1 MSRTSQSSAQGSSS
15 EVPAALDVAAIQ
27 LNSQNDLA
35 QNLRTCRELVRQAS
49 DRGARLV
56 VLPENFAFFSADA
69 GRRDVAESLAG
80 EPGPI
85 RAAMAEWA
93 RDCAVTVIGGGFPE
107 AGPDPLRPYNTCAV
121 MAPSGELVAS
131 YRKVHLFDV
140 DLADGTRLRESEAT
154 AAGEA
159 ARVVEVDGFKVGL
172 SICYDLRFPELYR
185 ALVDQGAELIVVPAA
200 FTLHTGKDHWHV
212 LLRARAIESQAW
224 VVAAGQWG
232 RHPRDRVTYGHSL
245 VVDPWGTVVAEASDG
260 VGLAL
265 ARVERARLQEVRS
278 GLPSLRHRR
287 FPKA

>member
-15 EVPAALDVAAIQ
+15 EAPAALDVAAIQ

-69 GRRDVAESLAG
+69 SRRDVAESLAG

-85 RAAMAEWA
+85 RAAMTEWA

-121 MAPSGELVAS
+121 VAPSGGLVAS
-131 YRKVHLFDV
+131 YRKIHLFDV

-232 RHPRDRVTYGHSL
+232 RHPHDRVSYGHSL

-265 ARVERARLQEVRS
+265 ARVERARLQEIRS

-287 FPKA
+287 LPKA